1 MGSRILI
8 FLLLYV
14 VSFWIAGSSLAA
26 TLRPSVLVGLM
37 APPSSQYYHYVY
49 GGQVDLARRFDTSLV
64 RVQYLQRPAFTETGY
79 TDQDFS
85 ALAMLG
91 TSVLGKKEFGVTA
104 LFGGGYVWGYIK
116 ASENPDDKNSYKLPG
131 LAVALEARWSPK
143 LIDVRFAHQVLVAHE
158 SKDQL
163 KAYVAWPF
171 NWFVLSASY
180 PISIG
185 GRSR

>member
-1 MGSRILI
+1 MGLRVVI
-8 FLLLYV
+8 FLSV
-14 VSFWIAGSSLAA
+14 VAINFSIASSARAA
-26 TLRPSVLVGLM
+26 TLRPSALVGFM

-49 GGQVDLARRFDTSLV
+49 GGQVDLARNMDSSLM
-64 RVQYLQRPAFTETGY
+64 RIQYLQRPAFSKSGY

-85 ALAMLG
+85 ALAMIG

-104 LFGGGYVWGYIK
+104 LAGGGYVWGYIK
-116 ASENPDDKNSYKLPG
+116 ASNNPDDKNSYKLPG

-143 LIDVRFAHQVLVAHE
+143 FIDVRFAHQVLIAHE
-158 SKDQL
+158 SQDQL

-171 NWFVLSASY
+171 NWFVLSAAY
-180 PISIG
+180 PISVG